1 MVQVKLL
8 VSHGHV
14 RRHVWVTIYAHY
26 ATLVITELVY
36 STQKIKVVTTKLV
49 GVPAVARG
57 SVESARQIHVLA
69 LPRVV
74 GGTDANGAFV
84 EITLHL
90 HHTLL
95 SRFKARIEA
104 IVVYSVHLGPL
115 FLLRRAHQGPP
126 HFRAASR
133 EQGGQAHQVG
143 QPNEL
148 PRPAGGLKQ
157 GPLRYRVLV
166 NLSVK

>member
-1 MVQVKLL
+1 MASPGEGSPDPFRQIPVGLERRTGMVQ
-8 VSHGHV
+8 
-14 RRHVWVTIYAHY
+14 RPIM
-26 ATLVITELVY
+26 
-36 STQKIKVVTTKLV
+36 
-49 GVPAVARG
+49 
-57 SVESARQIHVLA
+57 
-69 LPRVV
+69 
-74 GGTDANGAFV
+74 

-126 HFRAASR
+126 HLRAASR

-143 QPNEL
+143 RPNEL